1 MSLLSQIVPRHAG
14 PVLTIHIAGRGERA
28 TPAVAVPDTARPAR
42 DPGRPLDDA
51 TMLARVLLTD
61 GHDDSSLAQLE
72 AAVDENVDLWTPALH
87 TTSRFELVSALGSID
102 DAITDVTVAV
112 ADAAQSGSSV
122 HLAWL
127 ASGRFSRPAFLDDD
141 HLIEPT
147 GAVVKVAGATRM
159 SFTVGLRAE
168 RISCYY
174 DRLSLVEQMLTPGS
188 TDAP

>member
-1 MSLLSQIVPRHAG
+1 
-14 PVLTIHIAGRGERA
+14 
-28 TPAVAVPDTARPAR
+28 
-42 DPGRPLDDA
+42 
-51 TMLARVLLTD
+51 MLARVLLTD